1 MALVSLSIPLTIHI
15 NKASDICAKLRLTNS
30 DVDKLGPEFRSD
42 WDRDFAPY
50 PSRPAMLCG
59 VVNGF
64 LGDPSLVE
72 PGQYFTLGAY
82 TAYPYSHGSI
92 HVTSADDVLH
102 GYDFDAG
109 FMNHPS
115 DVKVQIWAYKFSR
128 EIARRLPYFTG
139 ELSMGHPEFP
149 KGSKATIENG
159 SQHCDSKIQDIEYSK
174 EDDAAIEK
182 WIRGNINT
190 TWHSLGTCAMR
201 PYDKKG
207 VVDDKLNVYQTQGL
221 KVVDLSMVPENV
233 GANTNN
239 TALVVGEKAAIIIES
254 EL

>member
-1 MALVSLSIPLTIHI
+1 LKLISYI
-15 NKASDICAKLRLTNS
+15 DICAKLRMS
-30 DVDKLGPEFRSD
+30 DADADKLGPDFRKD
-42 WDRDFAPY
+42 WDRDFAPF
-50 PSRPAMLCG
+50 PTKPVMLCG

-64 LGDPSLVE
+64 LGDPSLVD
-72 PGQYFTLGAY
+72 PGQYFTLGNY

-92 HVTSADDVLH
+92 HVTSPDDVLN
-102 GYDFDAG
+102 GYEFNAG
-109 FMNHPS
+109 FMNNPS
-115 DVKVQIWAYKFSR
+115 DVKVQVWAYKFSR

-139 ELSMGHPEFP
+139 ELGMGHPAFP
-149 KGSKATIENG
+149 EGSAAAIGTVT
-159 SQHCDSKIQDIEYSK
+159 QPCDASAGDIEYSA

-201 PYDKKG
+201 PYDQEG
-207 VVDDKLNVYQTQGL
+207 VVDEKLNVYGTQGL
-221 KVVDLSMVPENV
+221 KVVDLSIVPENI

-239 TALVVGEKAAIIIES
+239 TALVVGEKAAVIIEA